1 MTRQNFRIM
10 LMFISTLSF
19 LVTMVIV
26 NSEQV
31 YGQEEDTNT
40 KVVHA
45 GEGNASA
52 VIVAFIPSNIEV
64 NVGESVQW
72 ISPTE
77 VAEPHSVTFLKDEK
91 YFADFVAP
99 FQVANSTNFEPLIS
113 DSNAEP
119 VFAPNESGQTG
130 KTVVTV
136 NARAVMP
143 VVLDSSGEKVTYLP
157 PNSNYTMNG
166 TETYVNSGWLWPEGQ
181 APPGGPAISKFTV
194 TFEKSGTYPYLCN
207 VHPWMTGSV
216 TVR

>member
-1 MTRQNFRIM
+1 M
-10 LMFISTLSF
+10 LMFVSMLSF
-19 LVTMVIV
+19 LVMVMIA
-26 NSEQV
+26 NTEQV
-31 YGQEEDTNT
+31 YGQQEDNNM

-45 GEGNASA
+45 GEGNTSA

-72 ISPTE
+72 INPTE
-77 VAEPHSVTFLKDEK
+77 VPEPHSVTFLKDEK

-99 FQVANSTNFEPLIS
+99 FQVANSTNFEPRIS

-119 VFAPNESGQTG
+119 VFAPTESGETG

-143 VVLDSSGEKVTYLP
+143 TVLDSSGEKVTYLP

-181 APPGGPAISKFTV
+181 APPGGPPITKFTV

-216 TVR
+216 TVK

>member
-1 MTRQNFRIM
+1 M

-31 YGQEEDTNT
+31 YGQEEDTNP

-52 VIVAFIPSNIEV
+52 VIVALIPSKIEV

>member
-1 MTRQNFRIM
+1 
-10 LMFISTLSF
+10 MFVSMLSF
-19 LVTMVIV
+19 LVMVMIA
-26 NSEQV
+26 NTEQV
-31 YGQEEDTNT
+31 YGQQEDNNM

-45 GEGNASA
+45 GEGNTSA

-72 ISPTE
+72 INPTE
-77 VAEPHSVTFLKDEK
+77 VPEPHSVTFLKAEK

-99 FQVANSTNFEPLIS
+99 FQVANSTNFEPRIS

-119 VFAPNESGQTG
+119 VFAPTESGETG

-143 VVLDSSGEKVTYLP
+143 TVLDSSGEKVTYLP

-181 APPGGPAISKFTV
+181 APPGGPPITKFTV

-216 TVR
+216 TVK